1 MLCSDNIQHL
11 DLVDKIMSSP
21 TLQTPTQSVDTGCRM
36 ALSAPAPYYQP
47 PPGLVRYRA
56 KPRAQQL
63 ASSRYSG
70 DFDMMMGGRAAHGD
84 RRHPVNNVFRSVSK
98 HA

>member
-1 MLCSDNIQHL
+1 
-11 DLVDKIMSSP
+11 
-21 TLQTPTQSVDTGCRM
+21 M

-84 RRHPVNNVFRSVSK
+84 RRHPVNNVFRSVIQTCVVDIHFHVK
-98 HA
+98 FPDGCR